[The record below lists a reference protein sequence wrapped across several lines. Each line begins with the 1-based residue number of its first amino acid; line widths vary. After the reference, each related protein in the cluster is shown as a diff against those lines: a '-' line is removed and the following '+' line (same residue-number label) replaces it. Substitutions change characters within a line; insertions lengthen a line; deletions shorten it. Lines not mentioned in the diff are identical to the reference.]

1 MAFGGE
7 LAVSTASNSSVLGMQ
22 KMFVPWIFIIVLPG
36 IEYSYA
42 F

>member
-7 LAVSTASNSSVLGMQ
+7 LAVSTASDSCVLGMQ